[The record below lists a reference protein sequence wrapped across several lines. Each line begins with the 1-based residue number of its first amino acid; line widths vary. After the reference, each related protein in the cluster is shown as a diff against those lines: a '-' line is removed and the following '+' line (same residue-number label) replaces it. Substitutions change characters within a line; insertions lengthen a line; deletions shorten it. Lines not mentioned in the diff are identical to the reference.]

1 MNLVNMA
8 RIGIVRASFS
18 VLETM
23 VGFLAS
29 AVCIIPD
36 KAFDMLPEDWQDVVN
51 ALEQRLE
58 PRETVRR

>member
-1 MNLVNMA
+1 MNWVNKV
-8 RIGIVRASFS
+8 RLGIVRASFG
-18 VLETM
+18 VLESM

-58 PRETVRR
+58 PRETARR